1 VEMQPT
7 PVPLAWAAFP
17 PGLRT
22 FLIIW
27 AGQLVS
33 LLGTGMTRFALLI
46 WAYQQTGAATTV
58 ALLGFFS
65 FIPFILISP
74 LAGIVVDR
82 VDRRLV
88 MIFSDLAAGI
98 TTIGLL
104 LLYSS
109 GDLAIWHLYAAGLL
123 MGIFEAFQ
131 GPAYSAST
139 TLLVAPKEYSRV
151 NGLRTLAES
160 ASQVLAPLMAGVL
173 LVWIGLAGVMWV
185 DVATFL
191 VAMVT
196 LLIVRIPRPSADGSE
211 HAPSH
216 WRADMSYGLRFIF
229 QRPGLVGLIAIFVGL
244 NLFGTITYFAIL
256 PALILAR
263 GAGELGWAT
272 VQMGLGLGG
281 VVGSLFAST
290 WGGPRRRIHAIYGGA
305 ALSFMCDWFFA
316 FGQTVPVWTTGAFLA
331 SLFIPLIM
339 GNNQSIWQSKVPPA
353 AQGRVFAASGM
364 LRMASMPVAYLLAG
378 PLADR
383 VFEPGMRAGGVLAP
397 IFGPLVGTGPGTGMA
412 LMFFFTGILG
422 TSMALCGYLWPPA
435 RRVELDLPDT
445 VSLQSPQEVTP

>member
-1 VEMQPT
+1 MNNTNGSV
-7 PVPLAWAAFP
+7 P

-65 FIPFILISP
+65 FIPFIVVSP
-74 LAGIVVDR
+74 LAGMVVDR

-88 MIFSDLAAGI
+88 MLFSDLAAGL

-104 LLYSS
+104 IFYLS

-123 MGIFEAFQ
+123 TGTFEAFQ
-131 GPAYSAST
+131 GPAYSAAT
-139 TLLVAPKEYSRV
+139 TLLVAPKDFNRV

-160 ASQVLAPLMAGVL
+160 ASQVLAPLVAGAL

-185 DVATFL
+185 DVVTFL

-196 LLIVRIPRPSADGSE
+196 LLIVRVPAPVAEDGE
-211 HAPSH
+211 HAPGH
-216 WRADMSYGLRFIF
+216 WRSDMSYGLRFIL
-229 QRPGLVGLIAIFVGL
+229 QRPGLVGLTAILVGL
-244 NLFGTITYFAIL
+244 NLFGTITYFALL
-256 PALILAR
+256 PALILGK

-281 VVGSLFAST
+281 VVGSLLVSI
-290 WGGPRRRIHAIYGGA
+290 WGGPKRRIHAIYGAA
-305 ALSFMCDWFFA
+305 ALSFACDWFFA
-316 FGQTVPVWTTGAFLA
+316 FGQTVPVWATGAFLA
-331 SLFIPLIM
+331 SFFIPLIM
-339 GNNQSIWQSKVPPA
+339 GSNRSIWQNKVPPA

-364 LRMASMPVAYLLAG
+364 LRMAANPLAYLLAG
-378 PLADR
+378 PLADQ
-383 VFEPGMRAGGVLAP
+383 VFGPAMQPDGALAP
-397 IFGPLVGTGPGTGMA
+397 IFGAWIGTGPGAGIA

-422 TSMALCGYLWPPA
+422 TSMALFGYGWRPA
-435 RRVELDLPDT
+435 RRVELDLPDYIANP
-445 VSLQSPQEVTP
+445 VGLKSC